1 MCGPGSWCCDTESV
15 LKLAPEDEAKN
26 VEDAPVAE
34 SRSASAKSHPKSPA
48 SEAPRVANRD
58 GSHHNEHNHGH
69 ASHHD
74 GFNHGLPS
82 HHDGFN
88 HGLPSRHGSYNP
100 GLASQ
105 HGGYNHGFNNIH
117 GYNERHSFGPQIGA
131 HKHGYESSYGYAPT
145 PYNGHD
151 SHGHFG
157 QGSAYPAVPSFLR
170 LNHVYGGQLGVF
182 APDFYG
188 PEHLHKLPEH
198 TQALL
203 YAHKYKVRS

>member
-69 ASHHD
+69 A
-74 GFNHGLPS
+74 S